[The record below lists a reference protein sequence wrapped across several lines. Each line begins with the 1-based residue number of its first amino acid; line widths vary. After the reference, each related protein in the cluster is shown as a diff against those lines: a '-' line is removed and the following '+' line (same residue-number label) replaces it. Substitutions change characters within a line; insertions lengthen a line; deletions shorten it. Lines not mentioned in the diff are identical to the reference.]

1 MKANFKP
8 FALVMAAN
16 FEAVVI
22 MIMAHHAGI
31 WFEEKFPNQFGGAKL
46 FYLIA
51 IVVIG
56 VLWIKMF
63 RELIKETLSGKSSGR
78 SEEST
83 DQNQSN
89 S

>member
-22 MIMAHHAGI
+22 MIMAHHGGL
-31 WFEEKFPNQFGGAKL
+31 WFEQKFPNQIGGAKL

-56 VLWIKMF
+56 VLWIRLF
-63 RELIKETLSGKSSGR
+63 RLLIKETLSGKSSGR
-78 SEEST
+78 SEEPT
-83 DQNQSN
+83 DQDKPNP
-89 S
+89 